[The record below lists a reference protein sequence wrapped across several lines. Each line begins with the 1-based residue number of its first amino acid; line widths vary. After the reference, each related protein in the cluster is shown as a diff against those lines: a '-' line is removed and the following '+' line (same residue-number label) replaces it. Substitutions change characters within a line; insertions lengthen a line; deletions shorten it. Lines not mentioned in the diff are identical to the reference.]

1 MKTASVLLLV
11 LLFGLPLSYGETNSY
26 PNDYAYVA
34 VTYSCSS
41 GKNVAV
47 FSQVFGACYQETNHS
62 AIAIDQR
69 DTYRHIAEAA
79 CDGDVDFDSQRSS
92 YPYQGYRGIDTAEY
106 ERGKEIRD
114 MVGYGYRVESVYLQT
129 PYSSRCSN

>member
-1 MKTASVLLLV
+1 MKTARILLLM

-26 PNDYAYVA
+26 PNDYAYVV
-34 VTYSCSS
+34 VTYSCSA

-47 FSQVFGACYQETNHS
+47 VSQVFGACYQETNHS

-79 CDGDVDFDSQRSS
+79 CDGDVAFDGQRSS
-92 YPYQGYRGIDTAEY
+92 YPYTGYSGLNTAEY
-106 ERGKEIRD
+106 ERGKEMRD
-114 MVGYGYRVESVYLQT
+114 MAGDGYRVESVFLQT